1 MPNSS
6 DRSCG
11 AQTPDDSSQ
20 VTVRSRAT
28 EAGGPAAIL
37 STLREIRRNDTGIVR
52 GALTLLKLNQ
62 PEGVDCPGCAW
73 PESPEER
80 GEIEFCENGAKAIT
94 WETTRRRID
103 AAFWARH
110 SVAALLQE
118 SDYALGQHGRL
129 TEPVYLPPDGT
140 HYQPIGW
147 DAAYRLIADELAKL
161 SSPHEAAF
169 YTSGRTSNEAAFLYQ
184 LFVRMLGTN
193 NLPDC
198 ANLCHESSG
207 VALKESVGV
216 SKGTVQ
222 LEDFAQA
229 DAIFVF
235 GQNPGT
241 NHPRMMSVLQKAA
254 QRGCHI
260 VAVNPLPEAALER
273 FAHPQNP
280 TELVLGGTEI
290 TSLFLP
296 VKIDG
301 DAALCKGMMKALLE
315 AERQHPGQIFDWN
328 FIHEH
333 TTGVGALIADLDA
346 VSWDE
351 VTTDSGLS
359 QQQIRQAA
367 EVWKR
372 SRRIIAC
379 WAMGLTQHKAAVAT
393 IQQVVNL
400 LLLGGHIGRPGAGL
414 CPVRG
419 HSNVQGDRTMGIT
432 PKVDE
437 AQLTRLEQHFGF
449 VASRQPGLDTVATIS
464 ALRDGSVSLLF
475 SLGGNFLSAT
485 PDTELT
491 AAALRRSRLQVH
503 VSTKLHRGHLVSRSG
518 SLILPCLGRTEI
530 DRQASGAQFVT
541 VENSMSVVHRSQ
553 GHLQPA
559 SSQLRSEVAIICE
572 LANVV
577 FGSRSP
583 IDWLS
588 LRDNYDRIRD
598 HIEATI
604 PGFAH
609 FNERVRRTDG
619 FILPNTARER
629 SFVTD
634 TERANFLVA
643 PLPKHELLPDQLLMM
658 TIRTHDQF
666 NTTIYGLHD
675 RYRGIFGGRRVIL
688 MNEADMQQR
697 SIRNKQLVDIHSHFA
712 NELRTARRFVA
723 VSYPIPIGCTA
734 TYFPETNV
742 LVPLHS
748 HADKSRT
755 PTSKSVVITV
765 TPSAPQ

>member
-1 MPNSS
+1 M
-6 DRSCG
+6 RG
-11 AQTPDDSSQ
+11 AQ
-20 VTVRSRAT
+20 
-28 EAGGPAAIL
+28 
-37 STLREIRRNDTGIVR
+37 
-52 GALTLLKLNQ
+52 TLLKLNQ

-73 PESPEER
+73 PESPDER
-80 GEIEFCENGAKAIT
+80 GTVEFCENGAKAIT
-94 WETTRRRID
+94 WETTRRRVD
-103 AAFWARH
+103 AAFWANH
-110 SVAALLQE
+110 SVAALQQH
-118 SDYALGQHGRL
+118 SDYELGQHGRL
-129 TEPVYLPPDGT
+129 AVPVYLPPGGT
-140 HYQPIGW
+140 HYQPIAW
-147 DAAYRLIADELAKL
+147 DAAYKLIADELGKL

-169 YTSGRTSNEAAFLYQ
+169 YTSGRTSNEAAYLYQ

-216 SKGTVQ
+216 GKGTVQ

-241 NHPRMMSVLQKAA
+241 NHPRMLSVLQKAA

-260 VAVNPLPEAALER
+260 VAVNPLPEAALQR

-280 TELVLGGTEI
+280 TELMLGGTAI
-290 TSLFLP
+290 SSMLLP
-296 VKIDG
+296 VRIDG
-301 DAALCKGMMKALLE
+301 DAALCKGIMKELLTL
-315 AERQHPGQIFDWN
+315 ERQHPGQIFDWD
-328 FIHEH
+328 FIREH
-333 TTGVGALIADLDA
+333 TTGIDELLADLDA
-346 VSWDE
+346 VSWDD
-351 VTTDSGLS
+351 VTQGSGLS
-359 QQQIRQAA
+359 RQQIRQAA
-367 EVWKR
+367 EVWRR

-432 PKVDE
+432 PKVDDDYL
-437 AQLTRLEQHFGF
+437 ARLTQRFGF
-449 VASRQPGLDTVATIS
+449 VASHEPGLDTVATIS
-464 ALRDGSVSLLF
+464 ALREGKIGVLV

-485 PDTELT
+485 PDTEVT
-491 AAALRRSRLQVH
+491 AEALLRCQLQVH
-503 VSTKLHRGHLVSRSG
+503 ISTKLHRGHLLSRSG

-530 DRQASGAQFVT
+530 DVQASGPQFVT

-553 GHLQPA
+553 GHLRPA
-559 SSQLRSEVAIICE
+559 SPALRSEVAIICE
-572 LANVV
+572 LATAV
-577 FGSRSP
+577 FGSRHG
-583 IDWLS
+583 IDWLA

-604 PGFAH
+604 PGFEQ
-609 FNERVRRTDG
+609 FNQRVRATDG

-634 TERANFLVA
+634 TARANFLVS
-643 PLPKHELLPDQLLMM
+643 PLPTHTLRPGELMMM

-666 NTTIYGLHD
+666 NTTIYGLND

-688 MNEADMQQR
+688 MNEEDLTER
-697 SIRNKQLVDIHSHFA
+697 GLSDKQLVDLHSHFA
-712 NELRTARRFVA
+712 ETVRTARRFVA
-723 VSYPIPIGCTA
+723 VSYPIPRGCTA

-742 LVPLHS
+742 LIPLDS

-765 TPSAPQ
+765 TPSDPH